1 MLQCNPAFHARIRYY
16 AVSCQHAEL
25 INALPVFDSHSD
37 SPVYHLSHAQ
47 CMQSEL
53 KFMGSSMFAHLHGY
67 MPQNLPD
74 SNLEL
79 VMHQQVFSDSFNYV
93 CVECVRTYMQCR
105 TFCMCVLAIDF
116 L

>member
-53 KFMGSSMFAHLHGY
+53 KFMGSSMFAHLHAY
-67 MPQNLPD
+67 MPQNLPNPQLNWHD
-74 SNLEL
+74 KPGNEKTNETTNLKTNNGN
-79 VMHQQVFSDSFNYV
+79 DY
-93 CVECVRTYMQCR
+93 
-105 TFCMCVLAIDF
+105 
-116 L
+116 